1 MEGDG
6 TMSVNLIGADSPEI
20 RKELPVGDL
29 DELST
34 DQIRIL
40 TDLILLAE
48 MTQLD
53 EAKAM
58 KWLMEDKKFLGAFER
73 RRAAL
78 LKLNGFSTDAKLVEA
93 VKKGDAA
100 TIRLLYQ
107 REGIMPVGGEYV
119 APNRDGLDNLEK
131 GKLEEM
137 VMGLLKKAMGKE
149 KK

>member
-137 VMGLLKKAMGKE
+137 VTAILLKSHGK